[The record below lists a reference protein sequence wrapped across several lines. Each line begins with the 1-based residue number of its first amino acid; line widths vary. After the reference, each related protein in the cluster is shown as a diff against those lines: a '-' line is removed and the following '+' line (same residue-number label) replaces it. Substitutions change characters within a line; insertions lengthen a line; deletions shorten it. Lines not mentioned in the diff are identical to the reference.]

1 MTNSNTAKD
10 ILRDLIPPIVLKGL
24 HKLKSESID
33 PKSNLEWEYIPEGWA
48 RLDRDA
54 NIKGWNVE
62 SVLAAYQA
70 NWLTFMENIDNTLP
84 LGISPE
90 SGAQARTNLM
100 FHNIMMTY
108 GYALALASRHKSAL
122 SILDWGGG
130 IGHYYPIGQKLLPD
144 VEIDYHC
151 KDVPV
156 LAEYGQQLFSQA
168 HFYSDDSCLQRKY
181 DFVLASTSLHY
192 SPDWQLTL
200 KGLAEATDGHLL
212 VTRLPIVHQ
221 VPGYVMVQRPYQYG
235 YDTEYL
241 GWCLNRGEFLDTAKD
256 LGLKLVREFILQNS
270 SFVHYAPEQPEYWG
284 FLFTSS

>member
-1 MTNSNTAKD
+1 MNSSNKAKD
-10 ILRDLIPPIVLKGL
+10 ILRDLLPPIVIKGL
-24 HKLKSESID
+24 HKLKSESVD
-33 PKSNLEWEYIPEGWA
+33 PKSNLEWEYIAEGWA
-48 RLDRDA
+48 RLDQDA

-70 NWLTFMENIDNTLP
+70 NWSTFMENIDNTLP

-90 SGAQARTNLM
+90 SGAQSRTNLM
-100 FHNIMMTY
+100 FHNIMMIY
-108 GYALALASRHKSAL
+108 GYALALASRRKSVL

-151 KDVPV
+151 KDLPV

-181 DFVLASTSLHY
+181 DFVLASASFQY
-192 SPDWQLTL
+192 SQDWKLAF

-221 VPGYVMVQRPYQYG
+221 VPAYVMVQRPYQYG

-241 GWCLNRGEFLDTAKD
+241 GWCLNREEFLNIAKD
-256 LGLKLVREFILQNS
+256 LGLKLVREFVSQAS
-270 SFVHYAPEQPEYWG
+270 PFVHHAPEQPEYWG